1 LTLLENNC
9 QHNDR
14 SNKQLL
20 ECVTFFIHYSFLM
33 QYIFIFMNLRV
44 FVCSLLLLI
53 PYSISD
59 APKLPLYVGRSYDL
73 MSANPLS
80 DHVDPG
86 FTHAIFDFT
95 YKNKILTEDGKYMIP
110 DGVAHRKV
118 SSCAFS
124 TDIRTY
130 RGTKTYQDE
139 LKTKTT
145 ISGGYKGLIVD
156 AAFSASA
163 AY

>member
-1 LTLLENNC
+1 MTLLENNF

-14 SNKQLL
+14 SITNYNYY
-20 ECVTFFIHYSFLM
+20 CVISFLM
-33 QYIFIFMNLRV
+33 QIYLILMNLRL

-53 PYSISD
+53 TCSISD

-86 FTHAIFDFT
+86 FTHSLFDFT
-95 YKNKILTEDGKYMIP
+95 YKNKVLTEDGKYMIP
-110 DGVAHRKV
+110 DGVSHRKV

-156 AAFSASA
+156 AAFSAST